1 MNTSIAN
8 IVSEIDDLM
17 SKKRSMNDSEND
29 EPTKYYELDNNIQE
43 LENIKYQLEVKMM
56 NIRVKQYIFKKLIDK
71 LKQRHGDNEQIWH
84 SDVLDQIKNYIKH
97 DFSFPNKNRASGSV
111 KLNELPDDGYF
122 DGGKPKSKLKH
133 HKFKPKSKR
142 TKKNKRSTIICA
154 RCCTRRSRRIS
165 CRKGETALRR

>member
-1 MNTSIAN
+1 MDVLHKEIGELKDEKYRLGM
-8 IVSEIDDLM
+8 VSKDNERKAFLINEKISLITKFILEM
-17 SKKRSMNDSEND
+17 KK
-29 EPTKYYELDNNIQE
+29 
-43 LENIKYQLEVKMM
+43 
-56 NIRVKQYIFKKLIDK
+56 
-71 LKQRHGDNEQIWH
+71 RHGDNEQIWH

-97 DFSFPNKNRASGSV
+97 DFSFSKKKRAINTVTLKN
-111 KLNELPDDGYF
+111 LPDGYF